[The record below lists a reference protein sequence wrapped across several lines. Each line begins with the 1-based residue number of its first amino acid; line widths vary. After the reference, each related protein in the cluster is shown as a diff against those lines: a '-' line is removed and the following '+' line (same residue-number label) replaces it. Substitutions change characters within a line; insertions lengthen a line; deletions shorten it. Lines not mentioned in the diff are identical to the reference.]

1 MHNLKLK
8 ISNTEKRKEYYTAKF
23 SKAEIDQHR
32 LQSST
37 ATLKN
42 KIDLVEQE
50 KKTFIAARKFKV
62 NKKNISKITI
72 FKEAQKSSQEKKN
85 LEEKIDN
92 ENKEIGEIMKSK
104 ESYVE
109 EINKTIKEIESLNDE
124 QNDKIM
130 EVNKNKYQ
138 IKKYRIDEIKQIIQ
152 TIDDIQPADH
162 DQMEKLE
169 DAKVL
174 LQLQVIFHLL
184 F

>member
-1 MHNLKLK
+1 MLFR
-8 ISNTEKRKEYYTAKF
+8 S
-23 SKAEIDQHR
+23 
-32 LQSST
+32 
-37 ATLKN
+37 
-42 KIDLVEQE
+42 
-50 KKTFIAARKFKV
+50 
-62 NKKNISKITI
+62 
-72 FKEAQKSSQEKKN
+72 
-85 LEEKIDN
+85 
-92 ENKEIGEIMKSK
+92 
-104 ESYVE
+104 
-109 EINKTIKEIESLNDE
+109 
-124 QNDKIM
+124 M